1 MKLLQRFLREPLLH
15 FLAIGGLIFVLY
27 TVVSGPAPAPV
38 NTIVIGPEHIERL
51 AKGFQAVWRHPPS
64 ADELDGIIEDA
75 VREEVYYREALA
87 LGLDRN
93 DTVVRRRL
101 RQKMEFLT
109 DFGAEILKPLA
120 GELEAHLLANEKTFR
135 PSPRLAFEHI
145 YLGETPDTGKI
156 KRVLSVL
163 RPKPEADSGA
173 DPSTLGVRTFLP
185 ARLGLSP
192 QGVVD
197 GVFGKGFFERL
208 AKLRPGGWTGPV
220 RSSYGVHLVR
230 VVDSLPARTPL
241 LQEIRDAV
249 LRDWKA
255 AKARQ
260 LRELHY
266 ARLRERYVIE
276 IRRADTGKA
285 GKR

>member
-1 MKLLQRFLREPLLH
+1 MKLLQRLLREPLLH

-27 TVVSGPAPAPV
+27 TAVSGPAPAPV
-38 NTIVIGPEHIERL
+38 NTIIIGPERIEQL

-64 ADELDGIIEDA
+64 ADELNGIIDDA

-93 DTVVRRRL
+93 DTIVRRRL

-109 DFGAEILKPLA
+109 DSGAEILEPVA

-135 PSPRLAFEHI
+135 RSPRLAFEQI
-145 YLGETPDTGKI
+145 FLGQNPSLESA
-156 KRVLSVL
+156 RQVLSAL
-163 RPKPEADSGA
+163 QSGPVA
-173 DPSTLGVRTFLP
+173 EPSTLGKRTLLP
-185 ARLGLSP
+185 AQLGLSLP
-192 QGVVD
+192 EAVD
-197 GVFGKGFFERL
+197 GVFGEGFFGRL
-208 AKLRPGGWTGPV
+208 AKLTPGVWAGPV
-220 RSSYGVHLVR
+220 ASAYGVHIVR
-230 VVDSLPARTPL
+230 IGESLAGSTPPL
-241 LQEIRDAV
+241 EEIRDAV
-249 LRDWKA
+249 LSDWKA

-285 GKR
+285 ENR